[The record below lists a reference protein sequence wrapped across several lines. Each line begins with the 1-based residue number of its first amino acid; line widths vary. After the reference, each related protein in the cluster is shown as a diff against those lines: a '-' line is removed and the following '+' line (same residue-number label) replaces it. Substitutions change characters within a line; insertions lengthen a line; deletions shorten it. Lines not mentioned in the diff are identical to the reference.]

1 MSDSHTGFEA
11 KAARRSKG
19 PGVLLAL
26 VSASGFSTLGI
37 FAKAL
42 YGRGYS
48 VQQTLAW
55 RFSFAAAF
63 LALFLALRA
72 LKTSF
77 RQAASGAKGIPGS
90 LGIPGSPGLSGV
102 PSRRVLP
109 LILLGLLG
117 FAPQAGMFFLTVKL
131 LDPGITSLLLYLY
144 PSFVLVFS
152 VFMFRRRPSRA
163 QVLALALSMSG
174 CLLTFFRVGDYPVTG
189 LALGVFV
196 AFAYAAY
203 LVWSERVLAG
213 LDPFSATA
221 VIMGCAAAI
230 YWIWTLASG
239 ERIMVPS
246 GLSAWTEVAGV
257 ALLAT
262 VLPIVTLFA
271 AIKRIG
277 ASDTSLASTVE
288 PVFTVALS
296 AAIFGETLTLPQ
308 AAGGMLILTAVAILH
323 FSASGTRDLG

>member
-1 MSDSHTGFEA
+1 MSDSLTGSEA

-77 RQAASGAKGIPGS
+77 RQATSGAK
-90 LGIPGSPGLSGV
+90 GIPGSPGLSGV

-152 VFMFRRRPSRA
+152 IFMFRRRPSRA

-230 YWIWTLASG
+230 YWIWTFASG